1 MNAIDKRPYEL
12 FQRSDSPNW
21 WMRFSLAGHG
31 QKRISLKTPDAELA
45 RVLAEK
51 AYNKAVWSAEAG
63 VLEGKTSFSKLAEQY
78 LGRLDTLSQTNP
90 KHRTKYHHDKGIIDR
105 YLVPYFGKKTVTSIT
120 HARVQEYLEWRR
132 QYWTTG
138 PGKDEYAIKYERDG
152 KQFSRPVQHIEP
164 ALSTLRREAVT
175 LRNVF
180 KLAVTLGYLKAAD
193 IPAPELATA
202 PKNKRPS
209 FTYDEI
215 NKLSEQAIYRVY
227 MVGKPDDRNKNYDP
241 EKWTKGEQS
250 IAVKVRF
257 ERMMLWGFIQIA
269 VHTGMRPTELHNLT
283 WANIEGL
290 ETARKTAIK
299 DARIRIVAYGKGK
312 SPQRLVP
319 NVEALGAF
327 VALWDAFKTQ
337 FGRAPEP
344 TDAVFVN
351 IDGQRAQNFKKSLN
365 SLLEATG
372 LKQDAFGRART
383 AHSFRHTYATNQ
395 LRKGTDIYTL
405 AINMRTSV
413 RMIEMYYSD
422 VVPDDVAKRLEGS
435 F

>member
-12 FQRSDSPNW
+12 FQRKDSPNW
-21 WMRFSLAGHG
+21 WMRFSITGHG
-31 QKRISLKTPDAELA
+31 QTRIGLKTPDFELA
-45 RVLAEK
+45 RLLAEK
-51 AYNKAVWSAEAG
+51 EYQKAVWSAEVG
-63 VLEGKTSFSKLAEQY
+63 VLQGKTSFSKLAGQY
-78 LGRLDTLSQTNP
+78 LDRLDKLSQTDP

-164 ALSTLRREAVT
+164 AISTLRREAVT

-180 KLAVTLGYLKAAD
+180 KQAVTLGYMKAAD

-209 FTYDEI
+209 FTDAEMTTLLTEAI
-215 NKLSEQAIYRVY
+215 NRIAF
-227 MVGKPDDRNKNYDP
+227 VGKPDEPQRMMDAK
-241 EKWTKGEQS
+241 T
-250 IAVKVRF
+250 RF

-283 WANIEGL
+283 WANVEGL
-290 ETARKTAIK
+290 EAARKTAIK
-299 DARIRIVAYGKGK
+299 DARIRVVAYGKGK

-327 VALWDAFKTQ
+327 VALWDAFRTQ

-351 IDGQRAQNFKKSLN
+351 IDGQRAQNYKKSLN

-383 AHSFRHTYATNQ
+383 AYSFRHTYATNQ

-422 VVPDDVAKRLEGS
+422 VVPDDVAKRLEGA

>member
-12 FQRSDSPNW
+12 FQRKDSPNW
-21 WMRFSLAGHG
+21 WMRFSITGHG
-31 QKRISLKTPDAELA
+31 QKRIGLKTPDFELA
-45 RVLAEK
+45 RVLAEQE
-51 AYNKAVWSAEAG
+51 YQKAVWSAEAG
-63 VLEGKTSFSKLAEQY
+63 VLQGKTSFSKLAQQY
-78 LGRLDTLSQTNP
+78 LDRLGKLSQTNQ
-90 KHRTKYHHDKGIIDR
+90 KHRTKYYHDKGIIER

-120 HARVQEYLEWRR
+120 HARVQEYLDWRR

-138 PGKDEYAIKYERDG
+138 PGKDEYAIKSERNG
-152 KQFSRPVQHIEP
+152 KLFVRPVQHIEP

-180 KLAVTLGYLKAAD
+180 KLAVTLGYIKAAD
-193 IPAPELATA
+193 IPAPELAIA
-202 PKNKRPS
+202 SKNKRPS
-209 FTYDEI
+209 FTDAE
-215 NKLSEQAIYRVY
+215 
-227 MVGKPDDRNKNYDP
+227 MVTLLTEAMNRIAFVRKP
-241 EKWTKGEQS
+241 GEPQRLIDS
-250 IAVKVRF
+250 KTRF

-269 VHTGMRPTELHNLT
+269 VHTGMRPTELHNLS
-283 WANIEGL
+283 WANVEGL
-290 ETARKTAIK
+290 EAARKTAIK

-344 TDAVFVN
+344 TDAVFTN
-351 IDGQRAQNFKKSLN
+351 IDGGRAQSYKKSLN
-365 SLLEATG
+365 NLLEATG
-372 LKQDAFGRART
+372 LKTDAFGRART
-383 AHSFRHTYATNQ
+383 AYSFRHSYATNQ

-435 F
+435 FS

>member
-12 FQRSDSPNW
+12 FQRPDSPNW
-21 WMRFSLAGHG
+21 QMRFSIKGHG
-31 QKRISLKTPDAELA
+31 QKRIGLKTPDFELA
-45 RVLAEK
+45 RVLAEQE
-51 AYNKAVWSAEAG
+51 YQKAVWAAEAG
-63 VLEGKTSFSKLAEQY
+63 VLQGKTSFSKLAAQY
-78 LGRLDTLSQTNP
+78 LDRLDKLSQSDP
-90 KHRTKYHHDKGIIDR
+90 KHRTKYNHDKGIIDR
-105 YLVPYFGKKTVTSIT
+105 YLIPYFGKKTVTSIT
-120 HARVQEYLEWRR
+120 HARVQEYIEWRR
-132 QYWTTG
+132 HYWTTG
-138 PGKDEYAIKYERDG
+138 PGKDEYAIKFEHNGR
-152 KQFSRPVQHIEP
+152 QRSRPVRHVEP
-164 ALSTLRREAVT
+164 SLSTLRREAVT

-180 KLAVTLGYLKAAD
+180 KQAVTLGYIKAAD

-209 FTYDEI
+209 FTDAEME
-215 NKLSEQAIYRVY
+215 KLLTAAMNRIAF
-227 MVGKPDDRNKNYDP
+227 VGKPD
-241 EKWTKGEQS
+241 EQERMVD
-250 IAVKVRF
+250 AKTRF
-257 ERMMLWGFIQIA
+257 ERMMLWGFIQVA

-283 WANIEGL
+283 WANVEGL
-290 ETARKTAIK
+290 ETARKTAIN

-337 FGRAPEP
+337 FGREP
-344 TDAVFVN
+344 KPSDAVFVN
-351 IDGQRAQNFKKSLN
+351 IDGEQAQSYKKSLN
-365 SLLEATG
+365 SLLETTG
-372 LKQDAFGRART
+372 LKTDAFGRART
-383 AHSFRHTYATNQ
+383 AYSFRHTYATNQ

>member
-12 FQRSDSPNW
+12 FRRKDSPNW
-21 WMRFSLAGHG
+21 WIRFSIKGHG
-31 QKRISLKTPDAELA
+31 QKRIGLKTPDGELA

-51 AYNKAVWSAEAG
+51 EYQKAVWSAEAG
-63 VLEGKTSFSKLAEQY
+63 VLQGKTSFSKLAEQY
-78 LGRLDTLSQTNP
+78 LDRLDKLSQTNP
-90 KHRTKYHHDKGIIDR
+90 KHRTKYRHDKGIIDR

-138 PGKDEYAIKYERDG
+138 PGKDEYAIKYEFDG

-180 KLAVTLGYLKAAD
+180 KLAVTLGYLKAAE

-209 FTYDEI
+209 FTVAETETLLTHAMNRI
-215 NKLSEQAIYRVY
+215 TF
-227 MVGKPDDRNKNYDP
+227 VGKP
-241 EKWTKGEQS
+241 GEQQRM
-250 IAVKVRF
+250 IDTKTRF
-257 ERMMLWGFIQIA
+257 ERMMLWGFVQIA
-269 VHTGMRPTELHNLT
+269 FHTGMRPTELHNLT

-337 FGRAPEP
+337 FSRAPEP

-351 IDGQRAQNFKKSLN
+351 IDGQRAQNYKKSLN

-372 LKQDAFGRART
+372 LKKDAFGRART
-383 AHSFRHTYATNQ
+383 AYSFRHTYATNQ

-413 RMIEMYYSD
+413 RMIEMYYSTS
-422 VVPDDVAKRLEGS
+422 PRCWRERVADLLYR
-435 F
+435 